1 MDERWTVLGG
11 VAALR
16 PAAARAAV
24 AACRL
29 GVPPD
34 RRSEVELAVH
44 EALANAFEHGHLG
57 DPDLPIAVEVARPH
71 PGAVTVR
78 IRDHARGGGWDPVAT
93 PAVPEVERGRGRRLM
108 HVLSDG
114 IVVAATAGTTSV
126 ALRWSRPV
134 TGSGRPAGGEETTWR
149 G

>member
-1 MDERWTVLGG
+1 MDERWRVLGG
-11 VAALR
+11 VGALR

-34 RRSEVELAVH
+34 RQSEVELAVH

-57 DPDLPIAVEVARPH
+57 DPDLPIAAEVARLD
-71 PGAVTVR
+71 PGTVTVR
-78 IRDHARGGGWDPVAT
+78 IRDHARGGGWDPVAAL
-93 PAVPEVERGRGRRLM
+93 AVSEAERGRGWGLM

-114 IVVAATAGTTSV
+114 LDLAVTRGTTSV
-126 ALRWSRPV
+126 VLRWS
-134 TGSGRPAGGEETTWR
+134 GR
-149 G
+149 